1 MERLRI
7 IPLSSYESTIWTFDG
22 EVLRSYYHGK
32 WYDYPAGEM
41 SIRLWATIKYSDL
54 LAWDDMEVYEI

>member
-22 EVLRSYYHGK
+22 EVLRTSHNGR
-32 WYDYPAGEM
+32 WFDYPEGE
-41 SIRLWATIKYSDL
+41 ICRRLWATIKYSDL